1 MIRLPP
7 LYPHKTNKF
16 RERLNNTI
24 QLGKIDKD
32 KLLEDYNNKIF
43 QLNRKFYKPPPPK
56 VQPLSLNDIA
66 IKILNPE
73 QLKEFKSKYPK
84 LSELEKK

>member
-16 RERLNNTI
+16 RDRVNKMIESSKT
-24 QLGKIDKD
+24 DKD
-32 KLLEDYNNKIF
+32 KVLEDYNNKIF
-43 QLNRKFYKPPPPK
+43 QLNRKYYKPPPPK
-56 VQPLSLNDIA
+56 PLSLNDIA
-66 IKILNPE
+66 IKILNQE
-73 QLKEFKSKYPK
+73 QLQEFKSKYPK